1 MIGAIVVVGL
11 VAAMS
16 SAMATLN
23 NWTVS
28 RRFPGLPYDM
38 SPDTPLDIYVR
49 VTCYRLVAKL
59 PNRSGKHLE
68 KIDTGAITTPFMKA
82 GDTVRIEMLDK
93 AGKSIF
99 GKIDQKVVAV

>member
-1 MIGAIVVVGL
+1 
-11 VAAMS
+11 MS

-59 PNRSGKHLE
+59 FYYQSLVFWSLLVLLIGALFWWSLNNGQFDDLE
-68 KIDTGAITTPFMKA
+68 APA
-82 GDTVRIEMLDK
+82 RRILD
-93 AGKSIF
+93 
-99 GKIDQKVVAV
+99 DDE

>member
-28 RRFPGLPYDM
+28 RRFPGLPYDL

-59 PNRSGKHLE
+59 FYYQSLVFWSLLVLLIGAEFVLIGWDLYRSS
-68 KIDTGAITTPFMKA
+68 
-82 GDTVRIEMLDK
+82 R
-93 AGKSIF
+93 
-99 GKIDQKVVAV
+99 